1 VKKAALLLACV
12 CALAGATTVAWA
24 QAPSQAD
31 TQDTA
36 VATNDKP
43 KAKAAGER
51 LRKGYRHWRHKLA
64 RHRVWHGRNLVRA
77 ARSQD
82 RAPTARELR
91 GSIRRM
97 KRRFARWSG
106 TYEGRKVVHVFK
118 VRRIPS
124 WGRSHLRSI
133 AWCESKGNP
142 RAIGGGGAY
151 RGLYQFSF
159 STWRVVGGWGDPA
172 AAPRSEQT
180 WRAWKLLKN
189 HGSGHWPV
197 CG

>member
-1 VKKAALLLACV
+1 VRKAALLLACV
-12 CALAGATTVAWA
+12 CALAGATTAAFA
-24 QAPSQAD
+24 QAASQAD
-31 TQDTA
+31 TQETA
-36 VATNDKP
+36 VAKSQP

-51 LRKGYRHWRHKLA
+51 LRKGYRHWRHKLD
-64 RHRVWHGRNLVRA
+64 RHRVWKGRNLVRA
-77 ARSQD
+77 ARSDD

-91 GSIRRM
+91 RSIRRM
-97 KRRFARWSG
+97 KVRFARWSR

-118 VRRIPS
+118 VRRIPK

-133 AWCESKGNP
+133 AWCESRNNP
-142 RAIGGGGAY
+142 RAIGGGGSF
-151 RGLYQFSF
+151 RGMYQFTF

-180 WRAWKLLKN
+180 WRAWKLLSSD
-189 HGSGHWPV
+189 GSGHWPV